1 MIGAQLRTRLQ
12 KGETIPMYTTHQT
25 SATLCARLCELGA
38 DTVFLDCEHGT
49 WTFEDVKISAH
60 AARGAGGGA
69 IVRPDSH
76 QQSLIIRYLNAGA
89 DGIMVP
95 MVNTAAEAKAVVA
108 AVRYGC
114 QTNYQDRLVIVMIET
129 LEAIDHLDEMLE
141 VEGVDVFFVGPGDL
155 SQAMGHPA
163 AVPPGGKR
171 APEVVEKVEF
181 ITKKIKAA
189 GKIAGT
195 LVTEDDVEHWT
206 KAGMQFLYIHTDP
219 FLRAGINRIKKIIKV
234 T

>member
-1 MIGAQLRTRLQ
+1 MASHLRQ
-12 KGETIPMYTTHQT
+12 
-25 SATLCARLCELGA
+25 LGA
-38 DTVFLDCEHGT
+38 V
-49 WTFEDVKISAH
+49 TFEPLFVDEDEVADVL
-60 AARGAGGGA
+60 A
-69 IVRPDSH
+69 ILGFLAQRH
-76 QQSLIIRYLNAGA
+76 
-89 DGIMVP
+89 
-95 MVNTAAEAKAVVA
+95 
-108 AVRYGC
+108 
-114 QTNYQDRLVIVMIET
+114 
-129 LEAIDHLDEMLE
+129 LEAQEVDGVRRQLDEMLE